1 MDSQRIGS
9 NQLLW
14 IRTENVDVTIKGKAA
29 HPNFQGIEYK
39 QGDSS
44 LKIYCSDEFEVEL
57 LDGDVPQFSMV
68 NGEIHTGEYSIMPMF
83 YEQQQYEILI
93 EGKDGH
99 RIAFWHD
106 NINVRNKVTRA
117 SRNHEILS
125 GVINFGNEIGY
136 SDLVIQVDGSNY
148 LRLILEVFP
157 TKIDYK
163 EDYKHI
169 VEDVTKE
176 VYNVVFDLLKKT
188 YLGYQQSDRVNSSP
202 VEFFAVINKIYKDF
216 LRAADIIMAQPH
228 HVLETTHEVMP
239 SHKVKKTDQR
249 TIRWIEKHP
258 DHAKR
263 VDGCILVERTLAVK
277 RQVTYNTKEN
287 QLTKHI
293 LQSTA
298 RKLESFKKSYM
309 RLQRKEDQAVIDKI
323 DFMIKELNRRCNMTF
338 LAKVNAKEASSGM
351 SLVFSMAPGYRDL
364 YKYYLMLLRGLSI
377 TGDVFNIS
385 VKDLA
390 LLYEY
395 WCFIKLNSMMKD
407 RYQLISQDIVKV
419 QGNGLFV
426 SLVKG
431 SSSRVKYCNPENG
444 EIITLSYNPKNG
456 QLPTVAQKPDN
467 VLSLEKKTVNR
478 EGKKV
483 KCEYVFDAKYRVNPA
498 LEGTDY
504 YASISHKPGPE
515 VDDIN
520 TMHRYRDAIVY
531 QNGAEP
537 YERTMFGAYV
547 LFPYGNEDEYRTH
560 KFFESID
567 KVNIGGL
574 PFLPSATR
582 MVKDMLDALISDSP
596 DSAFERATLPRG
608 IEDKL
613 ARTDWTKRDVL
624 VGALRSRG
632 QLETCLMHKFYH
644 VPAAR
649 IDVAELPIH
658 YVAIYQSI
666 NLFDKEAGIRY
677 YGEVTRCSL
686 VKRRE
691 IKEIQKS
698 SDELYY
704 RLEIKEWKEMN
715 VPLVAKEIRDFPF
728 FTNMFLLQHC
738 SEVPDLRIKTAEEY
752 RLYTELK
759 RLSQD
764 SSVNDEENINGFM
777 YNDKMIVLENGNIQ
791 VIASDRIVEQVTLE
805 SFSRKPSAV
814 FGVIKKILNS
824 TEEENG
830 NSKSKN

>member
-1 MDSQRIGS
+1 MDSQHIGS
-9 NQLLW
+9 NELLY
-14 IRTENVDVTIKGKAA
+14 IRTEKVNVTIKGKAT
-29 HPNFQGIEYK
+29 HPNFQGIEYSE
-39 QGDSS
+39 GDSS
-44 LKIYCSDEFEVEL
+44 LKIHCSDEFEL
-57 LDGDVPQFSMV
+57 TLCDGEVPQLSMI
-68 NGEIHTGEYSIMPMF
+68 NGGIHTGEYSIMPMF

-93 EGKDGH
+93 EGNDEHK
-99 RIAFWHD
+99 IAFWHD

-176 VYNVVFDLLKKT
+176 VYNVVFDFLKKT
-188 YLGYQQSDRVNSSP
+188 YLGYQQRDRVNSSP

-216 LRAADIIMAQPH
+216 LHAANIIMSQPH

-239 SHKVKKTDQR
+239 SHKVKKTDAR

-258 DHAKR
+258 DQAKR
-263 VDGCILVERTLAVK
+263 VDGRILVERTLGVK

-293 LQSTA
+293 LQSTG
-298 RKLESFKKSYM
+298 RKLESFKKNYM
-309 RLQRKEDQAVIDKI
+309 KLQRKEDQAVIDKI
-323 DFMIKELNRRCNMTF
+323 DSMIKELNRRCNMTF
-338 LAKVNAKEASSGM
+338 LAEVNAKEAFSGM

-407 RYQLISQDIVKV
+407 KYQLISQDIVKV

-431 SSSRVKYCNPENG
+431 ASSRVKYRNPENG
-444 EIITLSYNPKNG
+444 EVITLSYNPKTG
-456 QLPTVAQKPDN
+456 HVPTVAQKPDN

-483 KCEYVFDAKYRVNPA
+483 KYEYVFDAKYRVNPA

-504 YASISHKPGPE
+504 YTSISHKPGPE

-547 LFPYGNEDEYRTH
+547 LFPYGNEEEYRSH

-574 PFLPSATR
+574 PFLPSATG

-613 ARTDWTKRDVL
+613 AKTDWKRRDVL
-624 VGALRSRG
+624 VGALRNKT
-632 QLETCLMHKFYH
+632 QLETCLKHKFYH
-644 VPAAR
+644 IPADR
-649 IDVAELPIH
+649 ISESDLPIH

-666 NLFDKEAGIRY
+666 NLFGKEAGIRY
-677 YGEVTRCSL
+677 YGEVIRCSL

-691 IKEIQKS
+691 IKEIPKN

-715 VPLVAKEIRDFPF
+715 VPLAAKEVRDFPF

-738 SEVPDLRIKTAEEY
+738 SEVPDLKIKTAEEY

-764 SSVNDEENINGFM
+764 SAVNDEENVNGFM
-777 YNDKMIVLENGNIQ
+777 YNDKMIVLENGKIQ
-791 VIASDRIVEQVTLE
+791 VIAFDRIVEQVTVE
-805 SFSRKPSAV
+805 SFSRKPNIV
-814 FGVIKKILNS
+814 FGRIREGLFK
-824 TEEENG
+824 
-830 NSKSKN
+830 

>member
-1 MDSQRIGS
+1 MDSQHIGS
-9 NQLLW
+9 NELLY
-14 IRTENVDVTIKGKAA
+14 IRTEKVNVTIKGKAT
-29 HPNFQGIEYK
+29 HPNFQGIEYSK
-39 QGDSS
+39 GVSS
-44 LKIYCSDEFEVEL
+44 LKIHCSDEFELILRDDE
-57 LDGDVPQFSMV
+57 VPQFSMI
-68 NGEIHTGEYSIMPMF
+68 NGGIHTGEYSIMPMF
-83 YEQQQYEILI
+83 YEQQQYEIFI
-93 EGKDGH
+93 EGNDDHK
-99 RIAFWHD
+99 IAFWHD

-163 EDYKHI
+163 EDYQRI

-176 VYNVVFDLLKKT
+176 VYNVVFDFLKKT

-202 VEFFAVINKIYKDF
+202 VEFYAVINKIYKDF
-216 LRAADIIMAQPH
+216 LRAADIIMSQPH

-239 SHKVKKTDQR
+239 SHKIKKTDAK

-258 DHAKR
+258 DQAKR
-263 VDGCILVERTLAVK
+263 VNGRIMVERTLGVK

-287 QLTKHI
+287 QLTKHF

-298 RKLESFKKSYM
+298 RKLESFKKNYM

-323 DFMIKELNRRCNMTF
+323 DCMVKELNRRCNTTF
-338 LAKVNAKEASSGM
+338 LAEVNTKEDSSGM

-431 SSSRVKYCNPENG
+431 SSSRVKYRNPENG
-444 EIITLSYNPKNG
+444 ELITLSYNPKNG

-478 EGKKV
+478 DGKKV
-483 KCEYVFDAKYRVNPA
+483 KYEYVFDAKYRVNPA
-498 LEGTDY
+498 LQGTDY
-504 YASISHKPGPE
+504 YNSISHKPGPE

-547 LFPYGNEDEYRTH
+547 LFPYGNEEEYRSH

-574 PFLPSATR
+574 PFLPSTTE

-613 ARTDWTKRDVL
+613 AKTDWSKRDVL
-624 VGALRSRG
+624 VGALRNKG
-632 QLETCLMHKFYH
+632 QLETCLTYKFYH
-644 VPAAR
+644 IPAAR
-649 IDVAELPIH
+649 ITESELPIH

-666 NLFDKEAGIRY
+666 NHFGKEAGIRY
-677 YGEVTRCSL
+677 YGEVTRCTL

-691 IKEIQKS
+691 IREILKN

-715 VPLVAKEIRDFPF
+715 VPLAAKEVRDFPF

-764 SSVNDEENINGFM
+764 ATLNDEENVNGFQ
-777 YNDKMIVLENGNIQ
+777 YNEKTIMLENGKIQ
-791 VIASDRIVEQVTLE
+791 VVDAGQVVEQITVDT
-805 SFSRKPSAV
+805 FARKPSAAFEV
-814 FGVIKKILNS
+814 LKRKIK
-824 TEEENG
+824 
-830 NSKSKN
+830 